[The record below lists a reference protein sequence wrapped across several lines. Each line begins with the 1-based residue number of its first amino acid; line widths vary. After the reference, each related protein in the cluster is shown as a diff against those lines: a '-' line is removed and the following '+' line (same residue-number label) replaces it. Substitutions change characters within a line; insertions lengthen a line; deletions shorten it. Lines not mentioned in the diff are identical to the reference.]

1 MRHWYR
7 KRVTAAARADGER
20 SQFQMVQFNIQER
33 EVTIKVVYYGPALS
47 GKTTNLLAVHSL
59 VDPEHRGKMI
69 TLDTQ
74 DDRTIFFDLL
84 PLFFQTANDL
94 SVKIKLF
101 TVPGQVIHDS
111 TRRVVLV
118 GADAVAF
125 IANAQHEKQQENIES
140 FNNLMVNLKLNGFAR
155 GDMPIV
161 IQFNKLDLPDA
172 MSPEEVESAKQK
184 SQHPIYPAIA
194 LQGKGVIKTLAG
206 LLGLTWASLERK
218 HDLGAK
224 FGLTREVFLGH
235 VFRSLE
241 IEGGGD

>member
-1 MRHWYR
+1 
-7 KRVTAAARADGER
+7 
-20 SQFQMVQFNIQER
+20 MVQLNIKER
-33 EVTIKVVYYGPALS
+33 EITIKIVYYGPALS
-47 GKTTNLLAVHSL
+47 GKTTNLLAIHSL

-69 TLDTQ
+69 NLDTQ

-84 PLFFQTANDL
+84 PLYFQTANDL

-125 IANAQHEKQQENIES
+125 IADAGHGKQPENIEA
-140 FNNLMVNLKLNGFAR
+140 FNNLLVNLKLNGFAP
-155 GDMPIV
+155 GDVPIV

-172 MSPEEVESAKQK
+172 MSPEEIEASKQK
-184 SQHPIYPAIA
+184 SQHPVYPAIA

-206 LLGLTWASLERK
+206 LLGLTYASLENK

-241 IEGGGD
+241 IEGAVD